1 MQLNSPVVLLIIL
14 AISALLYFLPSI
26 LGRNKKSFT
35 SILLLN
41 IFLGWTLIGWV
52 VALVWAVSPDAI
64 PVVFYDNNN
73 SSKASEKTDE
83 LIKFKQLLDS
93 GAITQEEYDKEKN
106 RILNR

>member
-1 MQLNSPVVLLIIL
+1 MIRDVNMPFNVNEFFKEFIKYII
-14 AISALLYFLPSI
+14 
-26 LGRNKKSFT
+26 T
-35 SILLLN
+35 LLLN